1 MPPPEKRTMRSATP
15 SRPSSK
21 VNKAGESK
29 AAKCGP
35 GRPPRTDDPQ
45 KIAVLL
51 PGELKKQLRIR
62 AFEEGRDMGDLVAD
76 ALRVY
81 LERR

>member
-1 MPPPEKRTMRSATP
+1 MPPRKQLRRISGKRP
-15 SRPSSK
+15 
-21 VNKAGESK
+21 
-29 AAKCGP
+29 P

-45 KIAVLL
+45 KVAVLL
-51 PGELKKQLRIR
+51 PGALKKQLRIR

-81 LERR
+81 LKRRG